1 MEVERTVQVPV
12 VQDRVQE
19 IEVPKN
25 VYVEVEK
32 VIEKV
37 VDKLV
42 EVPQYEEKVIN
53 NEVIIEKVIEV
64 IR

>member
-1 MEVERTVQVPV
+1 MPKVIVEEKIIEVERTVQVPV

-19 IEVPKN
+19 VEVPKN

-42 EVPQYEEKVIN
+42 
-53 NEVIIEKVIEV
+53 
-64 IR
+64 